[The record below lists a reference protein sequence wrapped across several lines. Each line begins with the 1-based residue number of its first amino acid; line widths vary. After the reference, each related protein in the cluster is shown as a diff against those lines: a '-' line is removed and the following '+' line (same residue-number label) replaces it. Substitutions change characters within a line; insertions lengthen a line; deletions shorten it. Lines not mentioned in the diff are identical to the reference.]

1 MSTSKR
7 IVIVGTGFGGLAAAK
22 ALAGKACEVTLVDRS
37 NHHLFQPLLYQ
48 VATAMLSPADIA
60 TATRTI
66 IRAQNLR
73 IVMAE
78 VIGVDV
84 NKKRLLTKTNDDLPY
99 DYLVLAT
106 GADYSFFGND
116 EWALHAPVLKSLE
129 DALTIR
135 EKLLS
140 NFEQAERSKD
150 VARIQEL
157 LTFIVVGAGPT
168 GVEMAGA
175 VAELAKTALTRDFK
189 SIDTK
194 HLRILLVEAGS
205 TALSAFPEG
214 LSSYAVQALRTLGV
228 EVHLGRPVKAI
239 TDSGIMLG
247 NTWIASNSVIW
258 CAGTQ
263 ARPAATWIGAEAAR
277 NKAIIVNDDCSV
289 PGNPEIFAIGDV
301 ACYQAGLNRPLPGIA
316 PVAKQQGAY
325 VAKAILARIQGKSSA
340 PPFKYRNWGTMAVIG
355 RSHAVADF
363 GKIRLK
369 GFTGWLAWSLVHL
382 LLLIDFRSRTSVYLN
397 WSWAWFTRGR
407 SARLL
412 TGVQRKKNPPSN
424 ADYDYATESK
434 G

>member
-1 MSTSKR
+1 MSTAKR

-22 ALAGKACEVTLVDRS
+22 ALAGKNCEVTLVDRS

-66 IRAQNLR
+66 SRAVNVR

-84 NKKRLLTKTNDDLPY
+84 AQKRVLTKTDDDLPY

-116 EWALHAPVLKSLE
+116 EWAQHAPVLKSLE

-135 EKLLS
+135 ERLLS
-140 NFEQAERSKD
+140 NFEQAERSRD
-150 VARIQEL
+150 IAQIQEL

-175 VAELAKTALTRDFK
+175 IAELAKTALSRDFK

-194 HLRILLVEAGS
+194 HLRILLIEAGN
-205 TALSAFPEG
+205 TALSAFPEE
-214 LSSYAVQALRTLGV
+214 LSSYAVKALRTLGV
-228 EVHLGRPVKAI
+228 EVHLGRPVNAI

-247 NTWIASNSVIW
+247 DIWISSSSVIW

-263 ARPAATWIGAEAAR
+263 ARPAASWIGADAAR
-277 NKAIIVNDDCSV
+277 NKAIRVNADCSV
-289 PGNPEIFAIGDV
+289 PIHPEIFAIGDV
-301 ACYQAGLNRPLPGIA
+301 ASYQAGLNRPLPGIA
-316 PVAKQQGAY
+316 PVAKQQGGY
-325 VAKAILARIQGKSSA
+325 VAKVILARIQGTPHI

-382 LLLIDFRSRTSVYLN
+382 MLLIDFRSRTSVYLN

-412 TGVQRKKNPPSN
+412 TGVQRKKPQATSVV
-424 ADYDYATESK
+424 YDSLTNSK
-434 G
+434 S